1 MLRFPLAVVLGLLL
15 VGVGPAP
22 AHAHADFVASA
33 PASGATVTRS
43 PAEIT
48 LRFNEPVSVQDLRV
62 LDARG
67 RTVDHTV
74 SVSGTRVTAR
84 PGTALTRG
92 PYAVTWSVVSDDGH
106 VVSGSMSFQVGRGGR
121 EITPQSVTTIPGSRF
136 TLSGVSPGAVQL
148 SSPDARTGDVKWMHP
163 ALLGPLT
170 WAFDGKASSGVLPFT
185 GTWELQATV
194 LKGDAVVVHRGQV
207 RLP

>member
-1 MLRFPLAVVLGLLL
+1 VLRFPLAVVLGLLL

-48 LRFNEPVSVQDLRV
+48 LRFNEPVSVQDLRI

-67 RTVDHTV
+67 RSVDHTV
-74 SVSGTRVTAR
+74 SASGTRVTAR

-92 PYAVTWSVVSDDGH
+92 PYAATWSVVSDDGH
-106 VVSGSMSFQVGRGGR
+106 VVSGAMSFQVGRGGR
-121 EITPQSVTTIPGSRF
+121 EITPRSVTTTPASRF
-136 TLSGVSPGAVQL
+136 TLSGMNPGAAQL
-148 SSPDARTGDVKWMHP
+148 SSLNSTTGDVEWMHP
-163 ALLGPLT
+163 KLLGPLT
-170 WAFDGKASSGVLPFT
+170 WSFDGKVASGVLPFT

-194 LKGDAVVVHRGQV
+194 LKGDVVVVHRGKV